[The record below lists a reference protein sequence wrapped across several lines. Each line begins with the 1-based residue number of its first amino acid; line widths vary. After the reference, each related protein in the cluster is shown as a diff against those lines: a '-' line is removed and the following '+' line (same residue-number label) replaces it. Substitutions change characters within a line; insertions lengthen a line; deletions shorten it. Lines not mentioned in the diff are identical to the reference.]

1 MTDTPTHPG
10 LLYRLDHLEKI
21 VGELDGNLAAV
32 INDGATRDGPTLA
45 SALCDAQRSL
55 RGLQTDARND
65 FARYS
70 YVSSDKMIE
79 AGSRALSAAGLALVT
94 VENQIDP
101 LTVDSTTFLRHRRVF
116 RLLHTSGE
124 SVDMEHV
131 WVAALAKGRPW
142 DKAIASSDTTGL
154 SYFLRGLLL
163 VARGDESDDMD
174 HTQSKP
180 EPSGSPAFHEFLE
193 RLERTEMK
201 LAPLADMLAA
211 MDRPN
216 PAKMDAAQLS
226 GLIGWLK
233 TADGRKGYRRFITD
247 TGARS

>member
-1 MTDTPTHPG
+1 MTDTPT
-10 LLYRLDHLEKI
+10 
-21 VGELDGNLAAV
+21 
-32 INDGATRDGPTLA
+32 TPTLA
-45 SALCDAQRSL
+45 SALCDAQKSL

-79 AGSRALSAAGLALVT
+79 AGSRALAAAGLALVT

-101 LTVDSTTFLRHRRVF
+101 LTVDSTTILRHRRVF
-116 RLLHTSGE
+116 RVLHTSGE

-131 WVAALAKGRPW
+131 WIAERAKGRPW

-180 EPSGSPAFHEFLE
+180 EPKAAHTPHYAEFLSW
-193 RLERTEMK
+193 LEGTEYK
-201 LAPLADMLAA
+201 PGPLGEFILATRRVSPCNMPTRGLHELAD
-211 MDRPN
+211 
-216 PAKMDAAQLS
+216 
-226 GLIGWLK
+226 WLK

>member
-1 MTDTPTHPG
+1 MTDTTDTPTT
-10 LLYRLDHLEKI
+10 
-21 VGELDGNLAAV
+21 LAA
-32 INDGATRDGPTLA
+32 
-45 SALCDAQRSL
+45 ALCAAQKSL

-65 FARYS
+65 FARYN

-94 VENQIDP
+94 VENQIEPMSIGSDAI
-101 LTVDSTTFLRHRRVF
+101 LRHRRVF
-116 RLLHTSGE
+116 RLLHTSGK

-131 WVAALAKGRPW
+131 WIAVLAKGRPW

-174 HTQSKP
+174 HTPSRP
-180 EPSGSPAFHEFLE
+180 EASESPAFHEFLE

-201 LAPLADMLAA
+201 IAPLSDMLAA
-211 MDRPN
+211 MGRPN
-216 PAKMDAAQLS
+216 PGKMDAAQLNS
-226 GLIGWLK
+226 LIGWLNS
-233 TADGRKGYRRFITD
+233 ADGRKAYRRFITD
-247 TGARS
+247 TRPRS

>member
-1 MTDTPTHPG
+1 MTDATDTPTT
-10 LLYRLDHLEKI
+10 
-21 VGELDGNLAAV
+21 LAA
-32 INDGATRDGPTLA
+32 
-45 SALCDAQRSL
+45 ALCAAQKSL

-79 AGSRALSAAGLALVT
+79 AGSRALSLAGLALVT
-94 VENQIDP
+94 VENQIEPMSIGSDAI
-101 LTVDSTTFLRHRRVF
+101 LRHRRVF

-131 WVAALAKGRPW
+131 WIAVLAKGRPW

-174 HTQSKP
+174 HTPSRP
-180 EPSGSPAFHEFLE
+180 EPSGSPAFHEFME

-201 LAPLADMLAA
+201 IAPLSDMLAA
-211 MDRPN
+211 MGRPN
-216 PAKMDAAQLS
+216 PAKMDPSQLTN
-226 GLIGWLK
+226 LIGWLNS
-233 TADGRKGYRRFITD
+233 ADGRKAYRRFLTD
-247 TGARS
+247 TGPRS